1 MRLCS
6 TFGSSHLCC
15 TKPKGYPSDFGSHDR
30 PRRKQ
35 KKKQETFSKQSHGLI
50 NNYDFK
56 KLFKDAGAFTTEM
69 KASIAFLLAACTS
82 TVMGV
87 DIISIITECA
97 RDCLL
102 DSVNIA
108 TDCKSKDYKCACDN
122 AEEIQNDGQNCVI
135 QACGKWKS
143 LRKSCLP

>member
-1 MRLCS
+1 
-6 TFGSSHLCC
+6 
-15 TKPKGYPSDFGSHDR
+15 
-30 PRRKQ
+30 
-35 KKKQETFSKQSHGLI
+35 
-50 NNYDFK
+50 
-56 KLFKDAGAFTTEM
+56 M

-82 TVMGV
+82 TIMGMG
-87 DIISIITECA
+87 IISIITECA

-108 TDCKSKDYKCACDN
+108 TNCKLKDYECACDN

-143 LRKSCLP
+143 LHEVVPSLKEFCEEARRPIDKPVTGVYPSATGGTRG